1 MLNKFIEI
9 SMRERLGVIGGIIIL
24 AALGLYSL
32 REIPIDSQPDVTN
45 NQIQIIT
52 VANGLSPVE
61 TERLVT
67 FSIETAMNGLPDMVE
82 LRSISKYGL
91 SVVTVVFEDNVDPYF
106 ARQIVMERLQS
117 AKSDLPPA
125 ASEPA
130 IGPLSSA
137 LGEIYQYE
145 IKGKSYSATQLRSI
159 QDYIV
164 RQQLKSIPGVT
175 EVNSF
180 GGFVKQYQVAVS
192 PLKLQTYG
200 LTISDVFEAL
210 KKGNSISSGNFIE
223 HNSEQYIIRGLGM
236 ANGTE
241 DLKNI
246 AVGTNNNVPIFIKD
260 VAAVSVGS
268 ETRQGAVTRDGKGE
282 AVTGIVMMLRGENSR
297 EVIQRVEKKVHDL
310 NRILKPQGIEIESFY
325 DQTTLVLRTIQ
336 TVQTN
341 LIEGG
346 LLVVLVLVA
355 FLGNLRAALI
365 VAAVIPFSMFFTFI
379 GMNWLG
385 LSANLMS
392 LGAIDFGM
400 VVDGSVVMMENIIR
414 RLQND
419 KKENRFDVI
428 GESAYEVSRPIFFGV
443 MIILMVY
450 VPILTLEGMEGK
462 LFSPMAYA
470 VGFAIFGS
478 LILALGVVPVFA
490 TFVFKGKVKEKDN
503 KLLTWLLPH
512 YETAL
517 RMALRHRFA
526 TLAMAIL
533 LLVFTFASVPF
544 MGREF
549 LPELDEGNSLIE
561 AKMLPSV
568 SLDKSIEKG
577 EQISRILRKFP
588 EVKTVVAKT
597 GRPDIAN
604 DYMGVHE
611 TDIFVILNPIETW
624 TTASTKSELEDAMRK
639 AIEPVSSGM
648 YINFSQPIAMRVN
661 ELVSGTKADVAVKIF
676 GDDYDDLERY
686 AHAIEEI
693 ALGVQGTAS
702 VLVEQVSGQPY
713 LNIHIDRNETARYGL
728 SVADV
733 QTAIET
739 AIGGKVATEIL
750 EGAKRYGVLVR
761 FEKNARAQIESLK
774 NILIP
779 LPDRDSHLP
788 LGQLVR
794 FELTEGPAQVSH
806 ENSQR
811 RLVIE
816 CNIDGRDIGSY
827 VEELR
832 TKIETTIFLK
842 PGYLIS
848 YGGQFENQERAM
860 TRLAIVVPLAIFII
874 FMLLYLMFGQIRYA
888 ALILVNLPF
897 ATIGGVFAL
906 LLRDLPL
913 SVTAS
918 IGFIALFGVA
928 VLNGVVLISYIN
940 DLRENH
946 PNWDLNTAIVSA
958 CKTRL
963 RPVLMTALVASL
975 GFIPMATSHGVGA
988 EVQRPLAT
996 VVIGGLITSTLLTLL
1011 VLPTVY
1017 EIMEERLLR
1026 RKRG

>member
-24 AALGLYSL
+24 AALGFYSL

-45 NQIQIIT
+45 NQVQIIT
-52 VANGLSPVE
+52 AVSGLSPVE

-67 FSIETAMNGLPDMVE
+67 FPIETAMNGLPDMTE

-117 AKSDLPPA
+117 VKGDLPPA
-125 ASEPA
+125 ASEPT

-145 IKGKSYSATQLRSI
+145 VKGAHYSAMELRGI
-159 QDYIV
+159 QDYV
-164 RQQLKSIPGVT
+164 VKQQLKTIPGVT

-200 LTISDVFEAL
+200 LTLSDVFEAL
-210 KKGNSISSGNFIE
+210 EKGNSISSGNFIE
-223 HNSEQYIIRGLGM
+223 HNDEQYIIRGLGM
-236 ANGTE
+236 ASGTE

-260 VAAVSVGS
+260 VAEVSVGS
-268 ETRQGAVTRDGKGE
+268 EIRQGAVTRDGKGE

-297 EVIQRVEKKVHDL
+297 EVIQRVQEKVDDL

-346 LLVVLVLVA
+346 LLVVFVLVA

-414 RLQND
+414 RLEHD
-419 KKENRFDVI
+419 KKGDRIHVI
-428 GESAYEVSRPIFFGV
+428 RESAYEVSRPIFFGV

-450 VPILTLEGMEGK
+450 VPILTLQGMEGK
-462 LFSPMAYA
+462 LFSPMAFA

-490 TFVFKGKVKEKDN
+490 TFVFKGDVKEKEN
-503 KLLTWLLPH
+503 KLLTWLQPH
-512 YETAL
+512 YETVL
-517 RMALRHRFA
+517 RAALRHRFL
-526 TLAMAIL
+526 TLAIAVVL
-533 LLVFTFASVPF
+533 LALTFATVPF

-577 EQISRILRKFP
+577 EKISRILKKFP

-624 TTASTKSELEDAMRK
+624 TTAETKSALEDTLRK
-639 AIEPVSSGM
+639 AIEPVTSGM

-713 LNIHIDRNETARYGL
+713 LNLHIDRNETARYGL
-728 SVADV
+728 SIADV

-739 AIGGKVATEIL
+739 AVGGKVATEIL
-750 EGAKRYGVLVR
+750 EGRQRYGVLVR
-761 FEKNARAQIESLK
+761 FEKNAREQILSLK

-779 LPDRDSHLP
+779 LPDRNSRLP
-788 LGQLVR
+788 LGQLAR
-794 FELTEGPAQVSH
+794 FEQTEGPAQVSH
-806 ENSQR
+806 ESSQR
-811 RLVIE
+811 RLVVE

-832 TKIETTIFLK
+832 TKIESTVKMK
-842 PGYLIS
+842 PGYLID

-874 FMLLYLMFGQIRYA
+874 FVLLYLMFGQIRYA

-940 DLRENH
+940 DLRETH
-946 PNWDLNTAIVSA
+946 PDWDLNTAIISA

-1017 EIMEERLLR
+1017 ETMEERVLR